1 MDRLGTVSY
10 FSLKGFQSKMETAGY
25 KMKNLMY
32 VPSGK

>member
-1 MDRLGTVSY
+1 MDPLGTVSY
-10 FSLKGFQSKMETAGY
+10 FFWKGFQSKMEIGGY